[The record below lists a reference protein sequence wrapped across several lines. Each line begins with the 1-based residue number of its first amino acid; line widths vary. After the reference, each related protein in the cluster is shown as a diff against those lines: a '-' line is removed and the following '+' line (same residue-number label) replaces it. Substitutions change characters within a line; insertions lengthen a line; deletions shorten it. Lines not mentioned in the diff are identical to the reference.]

1 MKKRFTLFLLLCIA
15 VTTTLAE
22 SINERQARDIAT
34 QFMHTHAIP
43 SYNLKMAH
51 KAPLGGATT
60 QNADA
65 AYYVFNGA
73 NGGYVIVAGDNRAP
87 AVLGYSDKG
96 TFDREEIP
104 EAMQELLEGYAAQMK
119 ILAASDVRMATHLTS
134 RAPIAPLVSALFTQN
149 APFNVQLPFIS
160 GKHPPVGCVAT
171 ALAQVLYYWKYP
183 SATTR
188 EIPEYTTKDLGIFM
202 PALPVT
208 TFNWA
213 AMQDTYL
220 YSDSLSVSGQAVAQL
235 SLYCAQSV
243 KMNFKK
249 NSSAASTRDITTA
262 IVNYFGYKSSV
273 SYLQRK
279 YYLTQEWENMIYSEL
294 AARRPVIYRGSKEEG
309 GHAFVCDG
317 YDGQGMFHIN
327 WGWNGSSNG
336 YFLLNILNPDSQGT
350 GGADG
355 TYGYIQD
362 QAMVYGIEPGTV
374 APSSDPVVTVRQ
386 LEVQNYS
393 NTRSSSN
400 QDFSATVVTHY
411 LNNTNST
418 ISFDYGWALYQ
429 GNTMVKLIDDGYNY
443 IDLSSG
449 YYIYP
454 TRTISFGNGLP
465 NGTYRLVAMYSK
477 HNGNNWKQCVG
488 SDVNYAQVV
497 INGNNC
503 SIANYGLSSTPSYQ
517 VNEVSITGHMHPNRP
532 VYIDMNLTNTG
543 NTRNDI
549 IYMFA
554 DGKIVGEG
562 FIDVDKGSSAVVN
575 FEYMTETAGYIS
587 LSFSLNDD
595 GSNPIANRTIAI
607 EPMPKANLSATANVL
622 NVSDAQNRI
631 ITSDK
636 YSVVLTITNNNSTTY
651 NEDITI
657 RLYKNIYGNYGTTVQ
672 TLSKPL
678 VLGPHQRTTIQFDL
692 DNVVDGWKYF
702 TKSYYYSEGEMIS
715 LASTSFYT
723 IVIPHTE
730 PFINGDVNKD
740 GEVNISDI
748 NALTGYILTGNGQG
762 LNLEAADCNKDGEI
776 NISDIN
782 ALINIILN

>member
-34 QFMHTHAIP
+34 QFMLTHAMP
-43 SYNLKMAH
+43 SFNLKMAH

-65 AYYVFNGA
+65 AFYVFNGA
-73 NGGYVIVAGDNRAP
+73 SGGYVIVAGDNRAP

-96 TFDREEIP
+96 TFDWEEIP

-119 ILAASDVRMATHLTS
+119 VLAASDVKMAAHLTS
-134 RAPIAPLVSALFTQN
+134 RAPIAPLVSALFSQN
-149 APFNVQLPFIS
+149 APFYVQLPFIS

-183 SATTR
+183 ATTTR

-208 TFNWA
+208 TFNWS

-220 YSDSLSVSGQAVAQL
+220 YSDSLSAAGQAVAQL

-249 NSSAASTRDITTA
+249 NSSAANTRDITTA

-273 SYLQRK
+273 RYLQRK
-279 YYLTQEWENMIYSEL
+279 YYPTQEWENMIYNEL
-294 AARRPVIYRGSKEEG
+294 AARRPVIYRGNKEEG

-336 YFLLNILNPDSQGT
+336 YFLLSILNPDSQGT

-362 QAMVYGIEPGTV
+362 QAMVYGIEPGTI
-374 APSSDPVVTVRQ
+374 APSSDPEVTVRQ
-386 LEVQNYS
+386 IEVQSYS
-393 NTRSSSN
+393 NTRSSSDQN
-400 QDFSATVVTHY
+400 FSASVLTHY
-411 LNNTNST
+411 LNNTNYT

-429 GNTMVKLIDDGYNY
+429 GSRMVKLINDGYYYN
-443 IDLSSG
+443 DLSSG
-449 YYIYP
+449 YYTYP
-454 TRTISFGNGLP
+454 TRTIYFGNGLS

-477 HNGNNWKQCVG
+477 RNSNNWKQCVG
-488 SDVNYAQVV
+488 SDVNYAQVI

-503 SIANYGLSSTPSYQ
+503 SITNYGLSSTPSYQ
-517 VNEVSITGHMHPNRP
+517 VNDVSITGHMHPNRP

-549 IYMFA
+549 IYMFVN
-554 DGKIVGEG
+554 GKIVGEG

-575 FEYMTETAGYIS
+575 FEYLTETAGYVS

-595 GSNPIANRTIAI
+595 GSNPIANRTISI
-607 EPMPKANLSATANVL
+607 EPMPKANLSGTANAL
-622 NVSDAQNRI
+622 NVTDTQNRI

-692 DNVVDGWKYF
+692 DNVADGWKYF

-723 IVIPHTE
+723 IVIPQTE